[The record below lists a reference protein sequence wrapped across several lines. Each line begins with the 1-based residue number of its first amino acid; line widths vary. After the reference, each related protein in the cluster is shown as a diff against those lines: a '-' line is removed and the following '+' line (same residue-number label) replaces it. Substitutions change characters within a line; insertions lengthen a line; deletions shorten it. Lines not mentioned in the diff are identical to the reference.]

1 MATKVMME
9 ALSPTME
16 EGRLVKW
23 LKNEGDAVSNGET
36 IAEVETD
43 KAIMELVA
51 RGEGVLRARL
61 LAEGETTAVGSLIGV
76 IAAADEDISSL
87 TGGGGTADKPTAD
100 KTPDKS
106 TAAPKSTEQT
116 PPAADDEAEKAV
128 PESEAQHAVS
138 AETPDAAGAEAAP
151 AAGEAAPAKGEGDAP
166 PAEGAPQGE
175 SKAAKPEPTSAAPA
189 GGPPRSSPLAR
200 RLAHERGIQLGEISG
215 SGPGGRIIKRDIEA
229 AASRPAAATA
239 AAGEPAQGAPAST
252 GTRPT
257 AVGAPAMVIE
267 GEYKDVPLTQ
277 MRKTI
282 ARRLGESIG
291 PIPTFYLTSE
301 IDMTNVGELREQMV
315 AAGDQFKVSV
325 NDIVMKAVAIA
336 LTRHPEC
343 NAHWMGDHIRYFS
356 RVHLGMAV
364 ATDEGLIVP
373 VITDAHT
380 KGLGQIGRDAKELA
394 KRARERKL
402 APNEYSGSTFSV
414 SNLGMFGIDDFTAI
428 INPPESAILAIGGIE
443 TKPVFI
449 DGEFEPRRRMRVTMS
464 CDHRVIDGA
473 VGARF
478 LQTLRQLLESPMMML
493 F

>member
-1 MATKVMME
+1 ME

-23 LKNEGDAVSNGET
+23 LRKEGDAVKNGET

-51 RGEGVLRARL
+51 RGDGVLRARL
-61 LAEGETTAVGSLIGV
+61 VQEDTTAPVGALIGV
-76 IAAADEDISSL
+76 IGTADEDISSL
-87 TGGGGTADKPTAD
+87 TQGAGGGAPAQRESSAAAQQESSAASEATTQPASNTQPAATTQPATTTQPTAT
-100 KTPDKS
+100 TP
-106 TAAPKSTEQT
+106 T
-116 PPAADDEAEKAV
+116 PPAAPPK
-128 PESEAQHAVS
+128 SEIS
-138 AETPDAAGAEAAP
+138 E
-151 AAGEAAPAKGEGDAP
+151 
-166 PAEGAPQGE
+166 
-175 SKAAKPEPTSAAPA
+175 
-189 GGPPRSSPLAR
+189 PPRSSPLAR
-200 RLAHERGIQLGEISG
+200 RLAHERGIALDQITG

-229 AASRPAAATA
+229 AEARPAAQPTQAAPVSTGMKPTA
-239 AAGEPAQGAPAST
+239 AT
-252 GTRPT
+252 
-257 AVGAPAMVIE
+257 APAMVIE
-267 GEYKDVPLTQ
+267 GDYKDVALTQ

-282 ARRLGESIG
+282 ARRLSESIG
-291 PIPTFYLTSE
+291 PIPTFYLTAE
-301 IDMTNVGELREQMV
+301 IDMTNVSELREQMV
-315 AAGDQFKVSV
+315 AQGDQFKVSV

-336 LTRHPEC
+336 LSRHPEC
-343 NAHWMGDHIRYFS
+343 NAHWLGDHIRYFS

-364 ATDEGLIVP
+364 ATDDGLIVP

-380 KGLGQIGRDAKELA
+380 KGLGQIGREARELA

-414 SNLGMFGIDDFTAI
+414 SNLGMFGIDQFTAI
-428 INPPESAILAIGGIE
+428 INPPEVGILAIGGME

-449 DGEFEPRRRMRVTMS
+449 DGGFVPRKRMRVTMS

-478 LQTLRQLLESPMMML
+478 LQTLRQLLESPMMMI